1 MKGFFWPRKKRWR
14 KRVAALTG
22 VGVSLAMI
30 IALQLTAATL
40 AEEMPWDDVED
51 DEVDFE
57 LFEPEVE
64 EVEEIEFDFD
74 TLPEEPEQA
83 LIPEPEAPEA
93 EEVEAGEIE
102 AEEPEAGAAE
112 AREPEGEP
120 PEEKPPAILPEVPE
134 DETEDGEPP
143 EEKPPAILLEVP
155 EDETE
160 ETDEPDAE
168 AEPAEDDGFENGWIT
183 KTAKVRGESFIVTVR
198 YNRDS
203 GIPAD
208 AVLTVSGTE
217 DDSQYG
223 NCFANAAS
231 GDGDYGFYL
240 LDVSLIS
247 DGVDY
252 ASTYRYEV
260 EVILDETLQ
269 AEAEDVQAMQIQG
282 DKAKMLDAT
291 AKRGAN
297 NNVERIT
304 FQAESG

>member
-1 MKGFFWPRKKRWR
+1 MKGFFWPRKKRRR

-22 VGVSLAMI
+22 VRVSLAMI

-64 EVEEIEFDFD
+64 EIEFDFD
-74 TLPEEPEQA
+74 TLPEEPEQE
-83 LIPEPEAPEA
+83 LILEPEALEA

-102 AEEPEAGAAE
+102 AEEPEAEAAE
-112 AREPEGEP
+112 AREPG
-120 PEEKPPAILPEVPE
+120 
-134 DETEDGEPP
+134 DGEPP

-183 KTAKVRGESFIVTVR
+183 KTAKVQGESFIVTVR

-304 FQAESG
+304 FQAESGN